1 MATYTDFSTNSAN
14 PYYLHPNENPAVI
27 LVSPPLDHKNYH
39 TWSRSM
45 QIALISKN
53 KDKFIDGT
61 LVKPSPLDPL
71 YSPWIRCNTMVLAW
85 IHRSISESI
94 ARSVLWIDSA
104 AGVWKNLR
112 IRFSQGDIFRISDIQ
127 EELYRFRQG
136 NLDISDYFTKLK
148 VLWDEL
154 ENYRPIPLCKCS
166 IPCTCGAIDSIKL
179 YREQDYVIRFLKGLN
194 DRFSHTKSQIMLM
207 NPLPDVDTVFSMLI
221 QQEREIA
228 YSILDPIT
236 HDAPEVES
244 SAALLANSHYG
255 NQNGKSNFYGKGRA
269 HAPNSAPKG
278 HNRLCTFC
286 NRTNHTVE
294 TCWLKHG
301 TPPGYKNKGKNFS
314 QSSHTVAAV
323 DSSAQPDSQSSNTAT
338 PPFGL
343 TQDQY
348 NGILSIFQQSN
359 SQSTPAVNSVSTTPL
374 ALHSQ
379 SSTGNGKSPNFWILD
394 TGATDHITYD
404 IKSFRLI
411 GTLILFLFHYQ
422 MDPKFLL
429 ISLALFRFYL
439 LSFCIMFFTYPHFML
454 T

>member
-1 MATYTDFSTNSAN
+1 
-14 PYYLHPNENPAVI
+14 
-27 LVSPPLDHKNYH
+27 
-39 TWSRSM
+39 
-45 QIALISKN
+45 
-53 KDKFIDGT
+53 
-61 LVKPSPLDPL
+61 
-71 YSPWIRCNTMVLAW
+71 
-85 IHRSISESI
+85 
-94 ARSVLWIDSA
+94 
-104 AGVWKNLR
+104 
-112 IRFSQGDIFRISDIQ
+112 
-127 EELYRFRQG
+127 
-136 NLDISDYFTKLK
+136 
-148 VLWDEL
+148 
-154 ENYRPIPLCKCS
+154 
-166 IPCTCGAIDSIKL
+166 
-179 YREQDYVIRFLKGLN
+179 
-194 DRFSHTKSQIMLM
+194 MLM

-323 DSSAQPDSQSSNTAT
+323 DSSAQPDSQSSNAAT